1 MSQIFCIP
9 RAYKACSLALTCF
22 ILSACQSLIVHEE
35 KDSGPDRSVDVSHI
49 AEPVPRHEV
58 RTIAGNKTPYRVL
71 GKTYHV
77 MPQPEGFKQQGFA
90 SWYGKKFHGR
100 RTSNGELYD
109 MFGMTAAHKT
119 LPIPSYVTVTNLEN
133 QRSVIVRVNDRG
145 PFHGDRVID
154 LTYSAAKKLGFVNRG
169 TARVEVAYID
179 PSTHKSAKT
188 PVPAAQ
194 ASGEPK
200 APAPLNSAGYALPP
214 NTYLQVGAFSRE
226 SAAQRVKDDL
236 VKVIDIA
243 VVVVSPPS
251 SKDLY
256 KVQIG
261 PFTDNLTLQNTRQ
274 RVIDANYP
282 APHAVY
288 R

>member
-1 MSQIFCIP
+1 M
-9 RAYKACSLALTCF
+9 CF
-22 ILSACQSLIVHEE
+22 FLSACESLWVKEE
-35 KDSGPDRSVDVSHI
+35 KDSGPDRPVDVSHI

-58 RTIAGNKTPYRVL
+58 RTIAGNKSPYRVL

-77 MPQPEGFKQQGFA
+77 MKSPEGFKQQGWA

-100 RTSNGELYD
+100 RTANGELYD

-179 PSTHKSAKT
+179 PAAHAPEGQPASAPIAT
-188 PVPAAQ
+188 
-194 ASGEPK
+194 GEPK

-236 VKVIDIA
+236 RKVTDVA
-243 VVVVSPPS
+243 VVILPPLT
-251 SKDLY
+251 DNALY

-261 PFTDNLTLQNTRQ
+261 PFSDNLTLQNTRQ
-274 RVIDANYP
+274 HVIDANYP
-282 APHAVY
+282 APHVVY